1 VLFVSF
7 VVNKFLPRRSQS
19 PRREDRKTVA
29 YETVLYEKKN
39 GVATITLNRP
49 QALNA
54 FVSEMNK
61 EVLET
66 LKDAERDSV
75 VRCVVIT
82 GAGRAF
88 CAGQDLK
95 GRTPEQKGS
104 LGASL
109 REKYNPMIRQIR
121 QMETIVVAAVNG
133 VAAGAG
139 CNLAL
144 ACDLRVASEEAKFIQ
159 SFVKVGLAPDSGG
172 SFILPRLVGLSK
184 AMELLL
190 LGEPLDAPEA
200 QRIGLVAKVFPAAE
214 FARSTK
220 ELAERIAGA
229 PRGIGL
235 IKRAVNHAV
244 LPQVEADLEYEAY
257 LQEIA
262 GRSSDYDEGV
272 RAFLEKRTPVF
283 KGK

>member
-1 VLFVSF
+1 MGAVG
-7 VVNKFLPRRSQS
+7 
-19 PRREDRKTVA
+19 
-29 YETVLYEKKN
+29 YETIIYEKEN
-39 GVATITLNRP
+39 GLATITLNRP
-49 QALNA
+49 ESLNA
-54 FVSEMNK
+54 FVPQMNQ
-61 EVLET
+61 EVLDA
-66 LKDAERDSV
+66 LKDGEREKQ
-75 VRCVVIT
+75 VRCLMIT

-95 GRTPEQKGS
+95 GRTPDQKGS

-121 QMETIVVAAVNG
+121 RMEKIVIAAVNG

-139 CNLAL
+139 CNFAL
-144 ACDLRVASEEAKFIQ
+144 ACDLRVASEDAKFIQ
-159 SFVKVGLAPDSGG
+159 SFVRVGLAPDSGG

-190 LGEPLDAPEA
+190 LGDAVEAREA
-200 QRIGLVAKVFPAAE
+200 QRIGLVARVFPGAE
-214 FARSTK
+214 FAKAAK
-220 ELAERIAGA
+220 EIGERVARA

-235 IKRAVNHAV
+235 IKRAVNHAN
-244 LPQVEADLEYEAY
+244 LPNLESDLEYEAY

-283 KGK
+283 TGR

>member
-1 VLFVSF
+1 M
-7 VVNKFLPRRSQS
+7 
-19 PRREDRKTVA
+19 A
-29 YETVLYEKKN
+29 YETIHYEKQN

-54 FVSEMNK
+54 FVPQMNK
-61 EVLET
+61 EVLEA
-66 LKDAERDSV
+66 LRDGERDTE
-75 VRCVVIT
+75 VRCFMIT

-95 GRTPEQKGS
+95 GRTPDQKGS

-121 QMETIVVAAVNG
+121 GMEKIVIAAVNG

-139 CNLAL
+139 CNFAL

-159 SFVKVGLAPDSGG
+159 SFVRVGLAPDSGG
-172 SFILPRLVGLSK
+172 SFILTRLVGLSK

-190 LGEPLDAPEA
+190 LGDTVDAKEA
-200 QRIGLVAKVFPAAE
+200 QRIGLVARVFPAAE
-214 FARSTK
+214 FAASAR
-220 ELAERIAGA
+220 EIAERVAKA

-235 IKRAVNHAV
+235 IKRAVNHAN
-244 LPQVEADLEYEAY
+244 LPNIEADLGIRSKLARNRRSQQRLRRRRESV
-257 LQEIA
+257 LGKTHA
-262 GRSSDYDEGV
+262 GIYRQVDNCGWIENECSP
-272 RAFLEKRTPVF
+272 RRTRR
-283 KGK
+283 

>member
-1 VLFVSF
+1 MG
-7 VVNKFLPRRSQS
+7 
-19 PRREDRKTVA
+19 
-29 YETVLYEKKN
+29 YETILFEKEN
-39 GVATITLNRP
+39 GIATITLNRP

-54 FVSEMNK
+54 FIPQMNK
-61 EVLET
+61 EVLEA
-66 LKDAERDSV
+66 LRDGERDSA
-75 VRCVVIT
+75 VRCFMLT

-121 QMETIVVAAVNG
+121 QMEKIVIAAVNG

-144 ACDLRVASEEAKFIQ
+144 SCDLRVASEEAKFIQ
-159 SFVKVGLAPDSGG
+159 SFVRVGLAPDSGG

-190 LGEPLDAPEA
+190 LGEPVDAHEA
-200 QRIGLVAKVFPAAE
+200 LRIGLVAKVFPAAE
-214 FARSTK
+214 FTTSVR
-220 ELAERIAGA
+220 EIAERVARA

-244 LPQVEADLEYEAY
+244 LPQVESDLEYEAY

-262 GRSSDYDEGV
+262 GRSADYDEGV

-283 KGK
+283 TGK

>member
-1 VLFVSF
+1 MA
-7 VVNKFLPRRSQS
+7 N
-19 PRREDRKTVA
+19 
-29 YETVLYEKKN
+29 ETIIYEKDK

-49 QALNA
+49 QSLNA
-54 FVSEMNK
+54 FVPQMNK
-61 EVLET
+61 EVLEA
-66 LKDAERDSV
+66 LKDGERDKE
-75 VRCVVIT
+75 VRCFMIT

-104 LGASL
+104 LGDSL

-121 QMETIVVAAVNG
+121 QMEKIIVAAVNG

-144 ACDLRVASEEAKFIQ
+144 ACDLRVASEDAKFIQ
-159 SFVKVGLAPDSGG
+159 SFVRVGLAPDSGG

-190 LGEPLDAPEA
+190 LGDTLDAKEA
-200 QRIGLVAKVFPAAE
+200 QRIGLVARVFPAGE
-214 FARSTK
+214 FAASARAIAEQVARS
-220 ELAERIAGA
+220 
-229 PRGIGL
+229 PRGVGL
-235 IKRAVNHAV
+235 IKRAVNHAN
-244 LPQVEADLEYEAY
+244 LPAVESDLEYEAY

-272 RAFLEKRTPVF
+272 RAFLEKRAPVF
-283 KGK
+283 TGK

>member
-1 VLFVSF
+1 
-7 VVNKFLPRRSQS
+7 
-19 PRREDRKTVA
+19 VA
-29 YETVLYEKKN
+29 YETIIYEKEN
-39 GVATITLNRP
+39 GVATMTLNRP

-54 FVSEMNK
+54 FVPQMNK
-61 EVLET
+61 DIM
-66 LKDAERDSV
+66 DAFKAGERDPE
-75 VRCVVIT
+75 VRCFMIT

-95 GRTPEQKGS
+95 GRTPDQKGS

-121 QMETIVVAAVNG
+121 QMEKIVIAAVNG

-139 CNLAL
+139 CNFAL
-144 ACDLRVASEEAKFIQ
+144 ACDLRVASEDAKFIQ
-159 SFVKVGLAPDSGG
+159 SFVRVGLAPDSGG

-190 LGEPLDAPEA
+190 LGETVDAHEA
-200 QRIGLVAKVFPAAE
+200 QRIGLVAKVFPTAE
-214 FARSTK
+214 FSDSARK
-220 ELAERIAGA
+220 LAERIAGA

-235 IKRAVNHAV
+235 IKRAVNHAT
-244 LPQVEADLEYEAY
+244 LPSLESDLEYEAC

-272 RAFLEKRTPVF
+272 RAFLEKRTPTF
-283 KGK
+283 TGK

>member
-1 VLFVSF
+1 M
-7 VVNKFLPRRSQS
+7 
-19 PRREDRKTVA
+19 A
-29 YETVLYEKKN
+29 YETITYEKEN
-39 GVATITLNRP
+39 GVAVVTLNRP

-54 FVSEMNK
+54 FVPQMNQ
-61 EVLET
+61 ELMEA
-66 LKDAERDSV
+66 LKDGERDKT
-75 VRCVVIT
+75 VRCFMIT

-121 QMETIVVAAVNG
+121 RMEKIVIAAVNG

-144 ACDLRVASEEAKFIQ
+144 ACDLRVASEDAKFIQ
-159 SFVKVGLAPDSGG
+159 SFVRVGLAPDSGG
-172 SFILPRLVGLSK
+172 SFILARLVGLSK
-184 AMELLL
+184 ALELLL
-190 LGEPLDAPEA
+190 LGDTVDAGEA
-200 QRIGLVAKVFPAAE
+200 QRIGLVARVFPSAE
-214 FARSTK
+214 FANSAR
-220 ELAERIAGA
+220 EIAERVAGA

-235 IKRAVNHAV
+235 IKRAVNHAN
-244 LPQVEADLEYEAY
+244 LPNLESDLEYEAY

-262 GRSSDYDEGV
+262 GRSADYDEGV
-272 RAFLEKRTPVF
+272 RAFLEKRAPVF
-283 KGK
+283 TGK

>member
-1 VLFVSF
+1 VS
-7 VVNKFLPRRSQS
+7 
-19 PRREDRKTVA
+19 
-29 YETVLYEKKN
+29 YETIIYEKD
-39 GVATITLNRP
+39 GGLATITLNRP
-49 QALNA
+49 QSLNA
-54 FVSEMNK
+54 FVPQMNK
-61 EVLET
+61 EVLEA
-66 LKDAERDSV
+66 LKDGARDND
-75 VRCVVIT
+75 VRCLMIT

-95 GRTPEQKGS
+95 GRTPDQKGS

-121 QMETIVVAAVNG
+121 QMEKIVIAAVNG

-144 ACDLRVASEEAKFIQ
+144 ACDLRVASEDAKFIQ
-159 SFVKVGLAPDSGG
+159 SFVRVGLAPDSGG

-190 LGEPLDAPEA
+190 LGDTVDAGEA
-200 QRIGLVAKVFPAAE
+200 QRIGLVARVFPEVE
-214 FARSTK
+214 FAKAAK
-220 ELAERIAGA
+220 EVGERVARA

-235 IKRAVNHAV
+235 IKRAVNHAN
-244 LPQVEADLEYEAY
+244 LPNLESDLEYEAY

-272 RAFLEKRTPVF
+272 RAFLEKRAPVF
-283 KGK
+283 TGK

>member
-1 VLFVSF
+1 MAF
-7 VVNKFLPRRSQS
+7 
-19 PRREDRKTVA
+19 
-29 YETVLYEKKN
+29 ETILYEKQH
-39 GVATITLNRP
+39 GVATLTLNRP

-54 FVSEMNK
+54 FVPQMNQ
-61 EVLET
+61 EVLQALRDGER
-66 LKDAERDSV
+66 DAEI
-75 VRCVVIT
+75 RCLMIT

-95 GRTPEQKGS
+95 SRTPEQKGS

-109 REKYNPMIRQIR
+109 RERYNPMIRQIR
-121 QMETIVVAAVNG
+121 QMETIVIAAVNG

-159 SFVKVGLAPDSGG
+159 SFVRVGLAPDSGG

-184 AMELLL
+184 ALELLL
-190 LGEPLDAPEA
+190 LGDPIDAREA
-200 QRIGLVAKVFPAAE
+200 QRIGLVARVFPAAE
-214 FARSTK
+214 FAASAR
-220 ELAERIAGA
+220 LIAEQIARA

-235 IKRAVNHAV
+235 IKRAVNHAN
-244 LPQVEADLEYEAY
+244 LGNLENDLEYEAQ

-262 GRSSDYDEGV
+262 GRSADYDEGV
-272 RAFLEKRTPVF
+272 KAFLEKRTPVF
-283 KGK
+283 AGK

>member
-1 VLFVSF
+1 M
-7 VVNKFLPRRSQS
+7 
-19 PRREDRKTVA
+19 A
-29 YETVLYEKKN
+29 YETIIYEKQN

-49 QALNA
+49 QSLNA
-54 FVSEMNK
+54 FIPQMNQ
-61 EVLET
+61 EVLQA
-66 LKDAERDSV
+66 LKESERDGEA
-75 VRCVVIT
+75 RCVMIT

-121 QMETIVVAAVNG
+121 QMEKIVIAAVNG

-139 CNLAL
+139 CNFAL
-144 ACDLRVASEEAKFIQ
+144 ACDLRIASEEAKFIQ
-159 SFVKVGLAPDSGG
+159 SFVRVGLAPDSGG

-190 LGEPLDAPEA
+190 LGDTVDAKEA
-200 QRIGLVAKVFPAAE
+200 QRIGLVARVFPAAE
-214 FARSTK
+214 FAGSARSI
-220 ELAERIAGA
+220 AEQVARA

-235 IKRAVNHAV
+235 IKRAINRANLAH
-244 LPQVEADLEYEAY
+244 LEQDLEYEAL

-262 GRSSDYDEGV
+262 GRSGDYDEWV
-272 RAFLEKRTPVF
+272 RAFLEKRAPVF
-283 KGK
+283 TGK

>member
-1 VLFVSF
+1 
-7 VVNKFLPRRSQS
+7 
-19 PRREDRKTVA
+19 VA
-29 YETVLYEKKN
+29 YETINYEKVQ

-49 QALNA
+49 QSLNA
-54 FVSEMNK
+54 FVPQMNQ
-61 EVLET
+61 EVLEA
-66 LKDAERDSV
+66 LKDGERDKT
-75 VRCVVIT
+75 VRCLMIT

-121 QMETIVVAAVNG
+121 QMEKIVVAAVNG

-159 SFVKVGLAPDSGG
+159 SFVRVGLAPDSGG
-172 SFILPRLVGLSK
+172 SFILPRLVGVSK
-184 AMELLL
+184 AMEMLL
-190 LGEPLDAPEA
+190 LGDTIDAQEA
-200 QRIGLVAKVFPAAE
+200 LRIGLVARVFSATE
-214 FARSTK
+214 FAHAAR
-220 ELAERIAGA
+220 EVAERIAAA

-235 IKRAVNHAV
+235 IKRAVNHAN
-244 LPQVEADLEYEAY
+244 LPSLESDLEYEAH

-272 RAFLEKRTPVF
+272 RAFLEKRAPVF
-283 KGK
+283 TGR

>member
-1 VLFVSF
+1 
-7 VVNKFLPRRSQS
+7 
-19 PRREDRKTVA
+19 VA
-29 YETVLYEKKN
+29 YETIIYEKEN
-39 GVATITLNRP
+39 AVATITLNRP
-49 QALNA
+49 QSLNA
-54 FVSEMNK
+54 FVPQMNK
-61 EVLET
+61 EVLEA
-66 LKDAERDSV
+66 LKDGERDRE
-75 VRCVVIT
+75 VRCLMMT

-95 GRTPEQKGS
+95 GRTADQKGS

-121 QMETIVVAAVNG
+121 QMEKIVIAAVNG

-144 ACDLRVASEEAKFIQ
+144 ACDLRVASEDAKFIQ
-159 SFVKVGLAPDSGG
+159 SFVRVGLAPDSGG

-190 LGEPLDAPEA
+190 LGDTVDAKEA
-200 QRIGLVAKVFPAAE
+200 QRIGLVARVFPATE
-214 FARSTK
+214 FTGSARA
-220 ELAERIAGA
+220 LAEQIARV

-235 IKRAVNHAV
+235 IKRAVNHAS
-244 LPQVEADLEYEAY
+244 LSSLEADLDYEAH

-272 RAFLEKRTPVF
+272 KAFLEKRPPVF
-283 KGK
+283 SGK

>member
-1 VLFVSF
+1 MG
-7 VVNKFLPRRSQS
+7 
-19 PRREDRKTVA
+19 
-29 YETVLYEKKN
+29 YETIIVVQDN

-54 FVSEMNK
+54 FVPEMNK
-61 EVLET
+61 EL
-66 LKDAERDSV
+66 LDALRAAERDAS
-75 VRCVVIT
+75 VRCLMIT

-109 REKYNPMIRQIR
+109 REKYNPLIRQIR
-121 QMETIVVAAVNG
+121 QSEKIVLAAVNG

-144 ACDLRVASEEAKFIQ
+144 ACDLRVASEKAKFIQ
-159 SFVKVGLAPDSGG
+159 SFVRVGLAPDSGG
-172 SFILPRLVGLSK
+172 SFILPRLVGISK

-190 LGEPLDAPEA
+190 LGDAIDAKEA
-200 QRIGLVAKVFPAAE
+200 QRIGLVARVFPAAE
-214 FARSTK
+214 FAQAAREIAEQIAQGPRS
-220 ELAERIAGA
+220 L
-229 PRGIGL
+229 GL
-235 IKRAVNHAV
+235 IKRAVNHAIM
-244 LPQVEADLEYEAY
+244 PQLESDLEYEAH

-262 GRSSDYDEGV
+262 GRSADYDEGV
-272 RAFLEKRTPVF
+272 RAFLEKRSPVF

>member
-1 VLFVSF
+1 M
-7 VVNKFLPRRSQS
+7 
-19 PRREDRKTVA
+19 A
-29 YETVLYEKKN
+29 YETIIYEKQN

-54 FVSEMNK
+54 FVPQMNK
-61 EVLET
+61 EVLEA
-66 LKDAERDSV
+66 LKDGERDKE
-75 VRCVVIT
+75 VRCFMIT

-109 REKYNPMIRQIR
+109 REKYNPMIRQLR
-121 QMETIVVAAVNG
+121 QMEKIVVAAVNG

-139 CNLAL
+139 CNFAL

-159 SFVKVGLAPDSGG
+159 SFVRVGLAPDSGG
-172 SFILPRLVGLSK
+172 SFVLPRLVGLSK
-184 AMELLL
+184 ALELLL
-190 LGEPLDAPEA
+190 LGDTLDANEA
-200 QRIGLVAKVFPAAE
+200 RRIGLVARVFPAPD
-214 FARSTK
+214 FAASAQ
-220 ELAERIAGA
+220 EIAERIAKA

-235 IKRAVNHAV
+235 VKRAVNHAN
-244 LPQVEADLEYEAY
+244 LANLEADLEYEAH

-262 GRSSDYDEGV
+262 GRSADYDEGV
-272 RAFLEKRTPVF
+272 KAFLEKRTPVF
-283 KGK
+283 TGK

>member
-1 VLFVSF
+1 
-7 VVNKFLPRRSQS
+7 
-19 PRREDRKTVA
+19 VA
-29 YETVLYEKKN
+29 YETIIYEKQN

-49 QALNA
+49 QSLNA
-54 FVSEMNK
+54 FIPQMNQ
-61 EVLET
+61 EVLQA
-66 LKDAERDSV
+66 LKESERDGEA
-75 VRCVVIT
+75 RCVMIT

-121 QMETIVVAAVNG
+121 QMEKIVIAAVNG

-139 CNLAL
+139 CNFAL
-144 ACDLRVASEEAKFIQ
+144 ACDLRIASEEAKFIQ
-159 SFVKVGLAPDSGG
+159 SFVRVGLAPDSGG

-190 LGEPLDAPEA
+190 LGDTVDAKEA
-200 QRIGLVAKVFPAAE
+200 QRIGLVARVFPAAE
-214 FARSTK
+214 FAGSARSI
-220 ELAERIAGA
+220 AEQVARA

-235 IKRAVNHAV
+235 IKRAINRANLAH
-244 LPQVEADLEYEAY
+244 LEQDLEYEAL

-262 GRSSDYDEGV
+262 GRSADYDEGV
-272 RAFLEKRTPVF
+272 TALLEKRAPVF
-283 KGK
+283 TGK

>member
-1 VLFVSF
+1 
-7 VVNKFLPRRSQS
+7 
-19 PRREDRKTVA
+19 VA
-29 YETVLYEKKN
+29 YETINYEKVQ
-39 GVATITLNRP
+39 GLATITLNRP
-49 QALNA
+49 QSLNA
-54 FVSEMNK
+54 FVPQMNQ
-61 EVLET
+61 EVLDA
-66 LKDAERDSV
+66 LKDGERDKT
-75 VRCVVIT
+75 VRCLMIT

-121 QMETIVVAAVNG
+121 QMEKIVVAAVNG

-159 SFVKVGLAPDSGG
+159 SFVRVGLAPDSGG

-184 AMELLL
+184 AMEMLL
-190 LGEPLDAPEA
+190 LGDTIDAQEA
-200 QRIGLVAKVFPAAE
+200 LRIGLVARVFSAAE
-214 FARSTK
+214 FAQSAR
-220 ELAERIAGA
+220 EMAARVAAA

-235 IKRAVNHAV
+235 IKRAVNHAN
-244 LPQVEADLEYEAY
+244 LPSLESDLEYEAH

-272 RAFLEKRTPVF
+272 RAFLEKRAPAFT
-283 KGK
+283 GK

>member
-1 VLFVSF
+1 
-7 VVNKFLPRRSQS
+7 
-19 PRREDRKTVA
+19 VA
-29 YETVLYEKKN
+29 YETIIYEKQN

-49 QALNA
+49 QSLNA
-54 FVSEMNK
+54 FIPQMNQ
-61 EVLET
+61 EVLQA
-66 LKDAERDSV
+66 LKESERDGEA
-75 VRCVVIT
+75 RCVMIT

-121 QMETIVVAAVNG
+121 QMEKIVIAAVNG

-139 CNLAL
+139 CNFAL
-144 ACDLRVASEEAKFIQ
+144 ACDLRIASEEAKFIQ
-159 SFVKVGLAPDSGG
+159 SFVRVGLAPDSGG

-190 LGEPLDAPEA
+190 LGDTVDAKEA
-200 QRIGLVAKVFPAAE
+200 QRIGLVARVFPAAE
-214 FARSTK
+214 FAGSARSI
-220 ELAERIAGA
+220 AEQVARA

-235 IKRAVNHAV
+235 IKRAINRANLAH
-244 LPQVEADLEYEAY
+244 LEQDLEYEAL

-262 GRSSDYDEGV
+262 GRSADYDEGV
-272 RAFLEKRTPVF
+272 RAFLEKRAPVF
-283 KGK
+283 TGK

>member
-1 VLFVSF
+1 M
-7 VVNKFLPRRSQS
+7 
-19 PRREDRKTVA
+19 A
-29 YETVLYEKKN
+29 HETIIYEKN
-39 GVATITLNRP
+39 QGVATITLNRP
-49 QALNA
+49 QSLNA
-54 FVSEMNK
+54 FVPQMNQ
-61 EVLET
+61 EVLEA
-66 LKDAERDSV
+66 LKDGERDQA
-75 VRCVVIT
+75 VRCFMIT

-121 QMETIVVAAVNG
+121 QMEKIVVAAVNG

-159 SFVKVGLAPDSGG
+159 SFVRIGLAPDSGG
-172 SFILPRLVGLSK
+172 SFILPRLVGVSK
-184 AMELLL
+184 ALEMLL
-190 LGEPLDAPEA
+190 LGDTIDAQEA
-200 QRIGLVAKVFPAAE
+200 LRIGLVARVFPAAD
-214 FARSTK
+214 FPRSARDI
-220 ELAERIAGA
+220 AARIAA
-229 PRGIGL
+229 SPRGIGL
-235 IKRAVNHAV
+235 IKRAVNHAN
-244 LPQVEADLEYEAY
+244 LPSLESDLEYEAH

-272 RAFLEKRTPVF
+272 LAFLEKRAPVF
-283 KGK
+283 TGK